1 MIEKKLE
8 IPLLDLKR
16 QFCRIAEEIES
27 EVKGVFESQRFI
39 LGEKVKALED
49 AIAGYCNVRYG
60 IGVASGSDAILLSL
74 MAIGIGR
81 DDLVITTPYTFFST
95 AGSIARLGAKPV
107 FVDIEPETFNIDPNR
122 LEDCLKKLKVQS
134 SKLKAIIPVHL
145 FGQCADMDRI
155 LELASMYGLKVIE
168 DAAQAIGATY
178 RGRMAG
184 GMGDAGCLS
193 FFPTKNL
200 GGFGDGGMVLTND
213 DRLADTIKL
222 LRVHGSSD
230 RYHHIMIGLNS
241 RLDEIQA
248 AVLLV
253 KFRYLREWTEKR
265 RANAERYKRLFE
277 DAGLGKTVKYPVEI
291 DGCLH
296 VYNQFVIRVTSRDR
310 LKRFLLER
318 GVSTEIYY
326 PVPLHLQRCFEYL
339 GYRKG
344 DFPQAEKAAEET
356 LALPVYPE
364 LDILEQ
370 ESIVESIREF
380 YGTKG

>member
-1 MIEKKLE
+1 MKRIPIIDLNRQYNVIACDIEKALR
-8 IPLLDLKR
+8 D
-16 QFCRIAEEIES
+16 
-27 EVKGVFESQRFI
+27 VFESQRFI

-74 MAIGIGR
+74 MAIGVGR

-107 FVDIEPETFNIDPNR
+107 FVDIDPETFNIDPNR
-122 LEDCLKKLKVQS
+122 LEDCLKELKVQG

-184 GMGDAGCLS
+184 GMGDTGCLS

-200 GGFGDGGMVLTND
+200 GGFGDGGMVLTNEE
-213 DRLADTIKL
+213 RLADTIRL

-230 RYHHIMIGLNS
+230 KYHHILLGCNS

-253 KFRYLREWTEKR
+253 KFRYLKEWTEKR

-277 DAGLGKTVKYPVEI
+277 EAGLKEIVKCPVEI

-296 VYNQFVIRVTSRDR
+296 VYNQFVIRISSRDR
-310 LKRFLLER
+310 LKRFLFER

-326 PVPLHLQRCFEYL
+326 PVPLHLQRCFGYL
-339 GYRKG
+339 GYKTG
-344 DFPQAEKAAEET
+344 DFPEAEKAAEET

-370 ESIVESIREF
+370 EFIVEKIREF